1 MQKIE
6 ISNEKILNNMFRPG
20 SVAIVGASARPGSL
34 GNTVMKKMLDFK
46 YSGVLYPIN
55 PKTPAIFGIECY
67 KNVSEIPGNV
77 DLAVI
82 CVPSLAVLP
91 VLDDCHKKGVKA
103 CVIISAG
110 FKEVG
115 PEGVLREEELKKKRK
130 EYGMRILGPN
140 CFGIINGDP
149 EISMDC
155 TFARNLPQRGHV
167 GLISQSGAMGAC
179 ILEDLK
185 KTVMGFSV
193 FVSLGNRSDFN
204 ENEALEYLAKD
215 QNTKI
220 IMMYLEN
227 FANPLKFIEAA
238 QKVTKHK
245 PLIVLKAGASEH
257 GAMAAASHT
266 GMLAQSDRMVD
277 ALIEKA
283 GAIRVYSVMEMIHTA
298 NALYKSVLPA
308 KEDLAII
315 TNAGGF
321 GVLAIDKAEKLN
333 LKLAQLDKKTIEY
346 LENNLPEE
354 ASCKNPVDLLGT
366 AGKDD
371 YAYAL
376 EGLLADSN
384 VGGVVCNFGPPVMQ
398 SAEEIAEVVVEK
410 ARKHPEKPV
419 LSVYMNR
426 NRIMKAIWDSKDV
439 YVSQFDYAE
448 DAVWAYSQL
457 LKYKKIKERD
467 SEIIPDFNVDIDEVN
482 RILNKVKEDGRD
494 RLDFYESESVL
505 KAYGIPVANS
515 VLIYEGDDLNK
526 KLKNL
531 TLPVAIKPASGAVT
545 HKTELNAVELNLMD
559 THSIEA
565 SINRIGKRISDHDQK
580 KYSGGFIVQ
589 EMVTDARE
597 VIMGA
602 VKQDAGIHLVM
613 FGLGGIFVELL
624 KDVAFA
630 IPPISPIEAK
640 NMLEKIKAYPLLEGF
655 RGQKG
660 VCLEDLYNSLMRLSL
675 LVANHP
681 GIKEL
686 DINPFMASAVPGNS
700 KAVDVRIIL

>member
-20 SVAIVGASARPGSL
+20 SVAIIGASARQGSL
-34 GNTVMKKMLDFK
+34 GNTVMKKMVSFK
-46 YSGVLYPIN
+46 YTGVLYPVN
-55 PKTPAIFGIECY
+55 PRTPAIFGIKCY
-67 KNVSEIPGNV
+67 KKVSDIPDDV

-82 CVPSLAVLP
+82 CVPSHVVLP
-91 VLDDCHKKGVKA
+91 VLDDCHEKGIKA

-115 PEGVLREEELKKKRK
+115 TEGAEREKELKKKRE

-149 EISMDC
+149 DISLDC

-185 KTVMGFSV
+185 RTVMGFSV
-193 FVSLGNRSDFN
+193 FISLGNRSDFD
-204 ENEALEYLAKD
+204 ENEALEYLAD
-215 QNTKI
+215 ERNTGI
-220 IMMYLEN
+220 IIMYLEN
-227 FANPLKFIEAA
+227 FSNPLKFIESAK
-238 QKVTKHK
+238 KVTQHK
-245 PLIVLKAGASEH
+245 PLIVLKAGRSEH
-257 GAMAAASHT
+257 GAKAAASHT

-277 ALIEKA
+277 ALLEKA

-298 NALYKSVLPA
+298 NALQGGILPER
-308 KEDLAII
+308 EDLAII

-321 GVLAIDKAEKLN
+321 GVLAIDKAEQLN
-333 LKLAQLDKKTIEY
+333 LKLANLDKETIEY

-366 AGKDD
+366 AGKAD
-371 YAYAL
+371 YAHAL
-376 EGLLADSN
+376 EGLLSDRN

-410 ARKHPEKPV
+410 ARKYPEKPV

-426 NRIMKAIWDSKDV
+426 YRIMKAIREAGDV

-457 LKYKKIKERD
+457 LKYKKTKERD
-467 SEIIPDFNVDIDEVN
+467 SEEIPDFDVDIDKVN
-482 RILNKVKEDGRD
+482 RILKEVKEDGRD

-526 KLKNL
+526 KLEKL
-531 TLPVAIKPASGAVT
+531 TFPVALKPASGAVT
-545 HKTELNAVELNLMD
+545 HKTELKAVDLNLTD
-559 THSIEA
+559 VHSIET
-565 SINRIGKRISDHDQK
+565 SINEISKRISEHDGK
-580 KYSGGFIVQ
+580 KYDGGFIVQ
-589 EMVTDARE
+589 EMVMDARE

-602 VKQDAGIHLVM
+602 VKQDMGIHLVM

-630 IPPISPIEAK
+630 IPPITPREAR
-640 NMLEKIKAYPLLEGF
+640 NMLENITGYPLLKGF
-655 RGQKG
+655 RGQTG
-660 VCLEDLYNSLMRLSL
+660 ACLKDLYESLMRLSI
-675 LVANHP
+675 LVVNHP

-686 DINPFMASAVPGNS
+686 DINPFMASHVPGKS
-700 KAVDVRIIL
+700 RAVDVRIII

>member
-1 MQKIE
+1 MYKTE
-6 ISNEKILNNMFRPG
+6 ISNDMILKKMFRPK
-20 SVAIVGASARPGSL
+20 SVAVVGASAKPGSL
-34 GNTVMKKMLDFK
+34 GNTVLKKMMDFK
-46 YSGVLYPIN
+46 YTGILYPIN
-55 PKTPAIFGIECY
+55 PKTPAIFGIKCH
-67 KNVSEIPGNV
+67 KKVSDIPDDV

-82 CVPSLAVLP
+82 CVPPHVVLP
-91 VLDDCHKKGVKA
+91 VLDDCHKKGIKA

-115 PEGVLREEELKKKRK
+115 GEGIQREEKLKKKRE

-149 EISMDC
+149 EISVDC

-193 FVSLGNRSDFN
+193 FISLGNRSDFD
-204 ENEALEYLAKD
+204 ENEALDYLAGEE
-215 QNTKI
+215 NTKI
-220 IMMYLEN
+220 ITMYLEN
-227 FANPLKFIEAA
+227 FSNPLRFIESAR
-238 QKVTKHK
+238 KVTSKK
-245 PLIVLKAGASEH
+245 PLIVLKAGRSQH
-257 GAMAAASHT
+257 GAKAAASHT
-266 GMLAQSDRMVD
+266 GMLAQSDKMVD

-283 GAIRVYSVMEMIHTA
+283 GAIRVYSVMEMIYTA
-298 NALYKSVLPA
+298 NALYKSVLPK

-321 GVLAIDKAEKLN
+321 GVLAIDKAEELN
-333 LKLAQLDKKTIEY
+333 VKLAELDEKTIEY
-346 LENNLPEE
+346 LENNLSEE

-366 AGKDD
+366 AGRDD

-376 EGLLADSN
+376 EGLLSDEN
-384 VGGVVCNFGPPVMQ
+384 VGAVVCNFGPPVMQ

-410 ARKHPEKPV
+410 ARKYPEKPV

-426 NRIMKAIWDSKDV
+426 NRIMKAIREERDV

-448 DAVWAYSQL
+448 NAVWAYSQM
-457 LKYKKIKERD
+457 LKYKKIKNRKFEGVPYFD
-467 SEIIPDFNVDIDEVN
+467 VDNDKVN
-482 RILNKVKEDGRD
+482 MIFEKVKEDGRD
-494 RLDFYESESVL
+494 RLDFNESESVL
-505 KAYGIPVANS
+505 KAYGIPVAKS
-515 VLIYEGDDLNK
+515 RLVHEGDSLNK
-526 KLKNL
+526 KLEGM
-531 TLPVAIKPASGAVT
+531 TFPVAIKPASGAVT
-545 HKTELNAVELNLMD
+545 HKTELNAVRLNLTD
-559 THSIEA
+559 IPSIET
-565 SINRIGKRISDHDQK
+565 SIIEISKRISDHDGK

-589 EMVTDARE
+589 EMVMDARE

-630 IPPISPIEAK
+630 IPPVSSVEAK
-640 NMLEKIKAYPLLEGF
+640 SMLKRIKGYPLLKGF
-655 RGQKG
+655 RGQEG
-660 VCLEDLYNSLMRLSL
+660 VCLEDIYDALMRLSI
-675 LVANHP
+675 LVVNHRE
-681 GIKEL
+681 IKEL
-686 DINPFMASAVPGNS
+686 DINPFMASSVRGKS
-700 KAVDVRIIL
+700 RAVDVRIII